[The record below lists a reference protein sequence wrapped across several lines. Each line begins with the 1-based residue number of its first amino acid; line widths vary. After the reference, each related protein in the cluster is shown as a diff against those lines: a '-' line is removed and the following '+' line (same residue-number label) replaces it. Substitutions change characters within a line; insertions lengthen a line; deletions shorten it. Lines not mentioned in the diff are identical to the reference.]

1 MYTAENYLWGWIAY
15 TSGALCLIGLSWL
28 LIRKISLAWVRP
40 ILLLLLLVVFFTP
53 VTSHPDNPY
62 LAPAFFVSFYEGL
75 LVRSPEAGFQRGLA
89 PILAIGFSTLFIY
102 TIGRLVLGW
111 VLRLFSPRVTSAASE
126 PEENH

>member
-102 TIGRLVLGW
+102 IIGRLVLGW
-111 VLRLFSPRVTSAASE
+111 VLRLFSPKVKSVASE
-126 PEENH
+126 PEDNH

>member
-75 LVRSPEAGFQRGLA
+75 LVRSPEAGFQRGMA

-111 VLRLFSPRVTSAASE
+111 VLRLFSPRVISAVSE